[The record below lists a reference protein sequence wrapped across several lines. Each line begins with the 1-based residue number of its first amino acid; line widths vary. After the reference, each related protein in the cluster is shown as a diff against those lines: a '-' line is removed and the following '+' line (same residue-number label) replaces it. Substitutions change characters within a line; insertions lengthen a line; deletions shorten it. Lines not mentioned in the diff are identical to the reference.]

1 MNGKIELIGMEFHA
15 YHGCLDF
22 EKTEGN
28 SFVVDFTGTLDM
40 SAAIKSD
47 KLEDTLDY
55 SELYEIIK
63 TEMSIHSDLLEH
75 VAGRLVTAIAAAFP
89 QLYSFSVSV
98 AKKQPPVSGP
108 AAMSRITLSHVNAQ
122 S

>member
-28 SFVVDFTGTLDM
+28 RFVVDFIGTLDM
-40 SAAIKSD
+40 SAAMKSD

-55 SELYEIIK
+55 SRLYETIK
-63 TEMSIHSDLLEH
+63 AEMAVHSDLLEH
-75 VAGRLVTAIAAAFP
+75 VAGRIVRAIAAGFP

-98 AKKQPPVSGP
+98 AKKQPPISGP
-108 AAMSRITLSHVNAQ
+108 VAMSRVTLSHTNAEI
-122 S
+122 